1 MTVQEQISRLNDV
14 FERWHE
20 EFDRMDQKRQKLE
33 MLYASDVQQMKARF
47 AAEKESWLNMREEIL
62 TFYRIAR
69 TSSDTELQSDKRTP
83 VKPDIEALNR
93 MAQQVDISRRHDPT
107 AEKVIRMAGAYC
119 AYIEQ
124 HLNAIEGEESKALHQ
139 VKQRF
144 EYEVS
149 LINES
154 KKQILARC
162 GQYLRGDDF
171 QGMVRQFG
179 AIERHYE
186 ITPQYFM
193 QWQQER
199 KNRQQKILFG
209 FANQSADIPRAL
221 KPVLKSSLGNYFDE
235 QSNCICYPV
244 GFHVSGAE
252 KLLVEYT
259 DRNEKELRAGIM
271 AILLNYIR
279 HFSLSNI
286 RVSLLDSIY
295 YNGYLLGQLSKLAGT
310 KKGMIDPVPC
320 SSKEIETQLK
330 MLAAYYHKA
339 EAKLGAQS
347 AEQYNQTHE
356 PAYQIPHRLLV
367 INREAAKY
375 HTYQSSEWMYLLN
388 NAERLGIVVIELVK
402 KSDAE
407 GKGYSSG
414 RPDLSAEMGNDGRC
428 LYVRGDSMGRFYWK
442 DEQGRNTLFQWLQ
455 APANLPETFIS
466 DVQKAMVPS
475 EKGTAFFDRFPI
487 TLPKRSKGKR
497 KPIEVAFA
505 VDEEDQPVKASF
517 ENEMF
522 AAYMMGAARSGK
534 STLLHTMISGLI
546 MNYHPDEL
554 ELWLLDFKMMEFS
567 RYMTHTPPHVKY
579 VLLEK
584 SEEVVFDIVDRLQ
597 EILEE
602 RKRIFSQ
609 NQWIKLADVPP
620 EVDMPAIFIII
631 DEFAQMSQILRMTKG
646 DGYRAD
652 YTLKLENLLR
662 EGAAF
667 GFKFIFASQTYSD
680 GVEGLTEPARKQ
692 IQQRFALYNNTPQEI
707 KDTLGLSSSMM
718 TEALQNEICS
728 LPLFE
733 SLFKSRDSSGEI
745 RVLHLKNMYTRKN
758 EVEHMIDML
767 NQHMQASENSALC
780 QDRFYRDKHPVMID
794 GSKLQTFKSQVPFYK
809 RYEAKASRKLNPED
823 VLVYPGV
830 PRGFQ
835 LARPFGLTNRP
846 SENILVTGGGCE
858 YAMSIIVSV
867 INSYRRCGGGV
878 EFWAH
883 PDSRIYKKY
892 STTLLRGFPCQLGT
906 EAVCAY
912 VKKMKQQ
919 VLDKGKEK
927 KLIIVLGYERMAE
940 EMVLFGDADSLK
952 EGRSKEPQ
960 ESQAD
965 ILRKIKNTQDINEK
979 KRLIAEY
986 NASVAGKG
994 KTSSDAAGICDVRKD
1009 LEWVLKRISMN
1020 DIHFLFGFEQ
1030 AEDFV
1035 NTRMDVKD
1043 FHHQMV
1049 FRMARADAA
1058 EIGCGKKVSE
1068 LSKDTFMY
1076 TNGRD
1081 AWMMKPHFYHNILT
1095 GADQA
1100 DF

>member
-20 EFDRMDQKRQKLE
+20 EFDRVDQKRQKLE
-33 MLYASDVQQMKARF
+33 MLYANDVQQMNAHF
-47 AAEKESWLNMREEIL
+47 AAEKESWLKMREEIL

-69 TSSDTELQSDKRTP
+69 TSSDTELQSVKRTP

-93 MAQQVDISRRHDPT
+93 VTQQVDISRRHDPM

-124 HLNAIEGEESKALHQ
+124 HLNVIEGEKSKALHQ
-139 VKQRF
+139 VKQQF
-144 EYEVS
+144 EYEVNK
-149 LINES
+149 INES
-154 KKQILARC
+154 KKRILARC

-171 QGMVRQFG
+171 QEMIHQFS

-186 ITPQYFM
+186 ITSQYFV

-209 FANQSADIPRAL
+209 FAAQAADIPRVL
-221 KPVLKSSLGNYFDE
+221 KPVLKNSMGSYFDE
-235 QSNCICYPV
+235 QSNRICYPV

-252 KLLVEYT
+252 RLLVEYT
-259 DRNEKELRAGIM
+259 DRNAEELRAGIL
-271 AILLNYIR
+271 AILMNYIR
-279 HFSLSNI
+279 HFSLSGI

-295 YNGYLLGQLSKLAGT
+295 YNGYLLGQLSKLAGV
-310 KKGMIDPVPC
+310 KKEMIDPVPC

-330 MLAAYYHKA
+330 MLAAYYHKIEA
-339 EAKLGAQS
+339 ELGAQS
-347 AEQYNQTHE
+347 AAQYNQTHE
-356 PAYQIPHRLLV
+356 PARQIPYRLLI

-375 HTYQSSEWMYLLN
+375 PAYQSSGWMYLLN
-388 NAERLGIVVIELVK
+388 NAERLGIVVIELLK

-407 GKGYSSG
+407 GTSYSSG
-414 RPDLSAEMGNDGRC
+414 RQGLSAEVGNDGRC
-428 LYVRGDSMGRFYWK
+428 LYVRSDSMGRFYWK
-442 DEQGRNTLFQWLQ
+442 DEQGKSTLFKWLQ
-455 APANLPETFIS
+455 APANLPAAFIS
-466 DVQKAMVPS
+466 DVQKAMVPN

-497 KPIEVAFA
+497 KPIEIAFA
-505 VDEEDQPVKASF
+505 VDEEDQPIKASF

-534 STLLHTMISGLI
+534 STLLHTMISGLV

-554 ELWLLDFKMMEFS
+554 ELWLLDFKMTEFS

-579 VLLEK
+579 VLIEK
-584 SEEVVFDIVDRLQ
+584 SEEVVFDILDRLQ

-602 RKRIFSQ
+602 RKCIFSQ
-609 NQWIKLADVPP
+609 NQWTKLADVPP

-646 DGYRAD
+646 DGYKAD

-692 IQQRFALYNNTPQEI
+692 IQQRFALYNTPQEI
-707 KDTLGLSSSMM
+707 KDTLGLSSSMVD
-718 TEALQNEICS
+718 ASLQNEICS
-728 LPLFE
+728 LPFFE
-733 SLFKSRDSSGEI
+733 SLFKWRDSSGEI
-745 RVLHLKNMYTRKN
+745 RVLHLKNMYTREN
-758 EVEHMIDML
+758 EVEHMIDTL

-780 QDRFYRDKHPVMID
+780 QDRFYRAKHPVMID

-809 RYEAKASRKLNPED
+809 RYEAKVSGSLNPED

-835 LARPFGLTNRP
+835 LARPFALTKRP
-846 SENILVTGGGCE
+846 SENMLVTGGGCE
-858 YAMSIIVSV
+858 YAMSVIVSV

-906 EAVCAY
+906 ESVCAS

-919 VLDKGKEK
+919 ILDKGREK

-940 EMVLFGDADSLK
+940 EMALFGDADNLRA
-952 EGRSKEPQ
+952 GRSKETQ
-960 ESQAD
+960 KSQAD
-965 ILRKIKNTQDINEK
+965 ILRKIKNMQDINEK

-986 NASVAGKG
+986 NAVLAGKG
-994 KTSSDAAGICDVRKD
+994 KTSSDDAGICDVRKD

-1035 NTRMDVKD
+1035 NTRMDVKG
-1043 FHHQMV
+1043 FHHQLV
-1049 FRMARADAA
+1049 FHMARVDAA
-1058 EIGCGKKVSE
+1058 EIGCSKKAAE

-1081 AWMMKPHFYHNILT
+1081 AWMLKPHFYHNIF
-1095 GADQA
+1095 G
-1100 DF
+1100 

>member
-1 MTVQEQISRLNDV
+1 MTVQEQISRLNNV

-33 MLYASDVQQMKARF
+33 TIYAGDVQQIKARF

-69 TSSDTELQSDKRTP
+69 TSSDTGLQSEKRTP
-83 VKPDIEALNR
+83 VKPDIETLNR
-93 MAQQVDISRRHDPT
+93 MAQQVDISCRYDPL
-107 AEKVIRMAGAYC
+107 AEKVICMAGAYC
-119 AYIEQ
+119 AYVDQ
-124 HLNAIEGEESKALHQ
+124 YLSVIEGEENKALQ
-139 VKQRF
+139 QAKQQF
-144 EYEVS
+144 EYEANQ
-149 LINES
+149 INES
-154 KKQILARC
+154 KKRILARC

-171 QGMVRQFG
+171 QEMVRQFS

-193 QWQQER
+193 QWQQEK

-209 FANQSADIPRAL
+209 FAAQEADIPRVL
-221 KPVLKSSLGNYFDE
+221 KPVLENSLGRYFDE
-235 QSNCICYPV
+235 QNNCICYPV

-252 KLLVEYT
+252 RLLVEYT
-259 DRNEKELRAGIM
+259 DYNEKELRAGIM

-279 HFSLSNI
+279 HFSVSNI

-295 YNGYLLGQLSKLAGT
+295 YNGYLLGQLSKLAGV

-320 SSKEIETQLK
+320 SSKEIEMQLK

-375 HTYQSSEWMYLLN
+375 PTYQSSEWMYLLN

-407 GKGYSSG
+407 GIGYLFG
-414 RPDLSAEMGNDGRC
+414 RQDLSAEMGSDGRC

-442 DEQGRNTLFQWLQ
+442 DEQGRNTLFRWLQ
-455 APANLPETFIS
+455 APENLPDTFITKI
-466 DVQKAMVPS
+466 QKNMMPN
-475 EKGTAFFDRFPI
+475 EKGTAFFDRFPV

-497 KPIEVAFA
+497 KPIEIAFA
-505 VDEEDQPVKASF
+505 VDEEDQPVRASF

-534 STLLHTMISGLI
+534 STLLHTIISGLV

-554 ELWLLDFKMMEFS
+554 ELWLLDFKMLEFS

-584 SEEVVFDIVDRLQ
+584 SEEVVFDIIDCLQ

-609 NQWIKLADVPP
+609 NQWKKLEDVPP

-646 DGYRAD
+646 DGYKAD

-692 IQQRFALYNNTPQEI
+692 IQQRFALYNTPQEI
-707 KDTLGLSSSMM
+707 KETLGLSSSMM

-728 LPLFE
+728 LPVFE
-733 SLFKSRDSSGEI
+733 SLFKWRDSSGEI
-745 RVLHLKNMYTRKN
+745 RVLHLKNMYTREN

-767 NQHMQASENSALC
+767 NQHMQAAENSALGP
-780 QDRFYRDKHPVMID
+780 DRFYRDKHPVMID

-809 RYEAKASRKLNPED
+809 RYETEAKVSGKLNPED

-835 LARPFGLTNRP
+835 LARPFALTNRP
-846 SENILVTGGGCE
+846 SENMLVTGGGYE
-858 YAMSIIVSV
+858 YAMSVIVSV

-883 PDSRIYKKY
+883 PDSRVYKKY
-892 STTLLRGFPCQLGT
+892 STTLLRGFPCHLGT
-906 EAVCAY
+906 EVVCAS
-912 VKKMKQQ
+912 VKKIKQQ
-919 VLDKGKEK
+919 ILDKGKEK
-927 KLIIVLGYERMAE
+927 KLVIVLGYERMAE
-940 EMVLFGDADSLK
+940 EMALFGDADSLK
-952 EGRSKEPQ
+952 AGRFKEPQ

-965 ILRKIKNTQDINEK
+965 ILRKIKNTQDVNEK

-986 NASVAGKG
+986 NASVSEKG
-994 KTSSDAAGICDVRKD
+994 KTSSDDAGICDVRKD

-1035 NTRMDVKD
+1035 NTRMDVKV
-1043 FHHQMV
+1043 FHHQLV
-1049 FRMARADAA
+1049 FHMTRADAA
-1058 EIGCGKKVSE
+1058 EIGCSKKAVE
-1068 LSKDTFMY
+1068 LAKDTFMY

-1081 AWMMKPHFYHNILT
+1081 TWMMKPHFYHNIF
-1095 GADQA
+1095 G
-1100 DF
+1100 